1 MIHIAIVEDETEHA
15 DRLAEFVEKYAE
27 EIHASIKIT
36 RFGNAVSLI
45 DGYKADYDL
54 IFLDIKMP
62 YLDGM
67 DAAHKLRELDRD
79 VLIVFVTSM
88 RQYALAGYAVDA
100 ADFLVKPIEYA
111 DFSLKMARIFKRL
124 VSRTEKQNEIIL
136 SVEQGVRKL
145 KASDIRYVETDGH
158 NIIYRLVDG
167 TTITQYSSMK
177 AAEARFAEYGFA
189 RCNTCYLVNLH
200 HVRSVKGLTVDV
212 DGEQLQISQPRR
224 KPFLDLLVKFAEDGE
239 L

>member
-1 MIHIAIVEDETEHA
+1 M
-15 DRLAEFVEKYAE
+15 
-27 EIHASIKIT
+27 
-36 RFGNAVSLI
+36 
-45 DGYKADYDL
+45 
-54 IFLDIKMP
+54 
-62 YLDGM
+62 
-67 DAAHKLRELDRD
+67 
-79 VLIVFVTSM
+79 FVTSM

>member
-124 VSRTEKQNEIIL
+124 VSRTENKTRSFFPSNRGCANSRHRIFVT
-136 SVEQGVRKL
+136 SKR
-145 KASDIRYVETDGH
+145 T
-158 NIIYRLVDG
+158 G
-167 TTITQYSSMK
+167 TTLYTDSST
-177 AAEARFAEYGFA
+177 AR
-189 RCNTCYLVNLH
+189 R
-200 HVRSVKGLTVDV
+200 
-212 DGEQLQISQPRR
+212 
-224 KPFLDLLVKFAEDGE
+224 
-239 L
+239 